1 MAERTGLVAVEGNP
15 LTITGN
21 EVGVGDK
28 APAFTV
34 AANDL
39 SLVESSAYDGKVR
52 IISAVPSL
60 ETSVCDVMTRRF
72 NQEAAGLD
80 DDVVVLTISMD
91 LPLAQAKWCGT
102 AGVDRVVTL
111 SDFRGASFGSAFG
124 VLIKETGLLA
134 RSVFVVD
141 REGVVQY
148 VQIVDDLT
156 HEPDYDAALDAAR
169 KLV

>member
-1 MAERTGLVAVEGNP
+1 MMERTGLVAVDGNP

-21 EVGVGDK
+21 EVKVGDR

-39 SLVESSAYDGKVR
+39 SLIESSVYDGRVR

-72 NQEAAGLD
+72 NQEAADLGD
-80 DDVVVLTISMD
+80 EIVVLTVSMD
-91 LPLAQAKWCGT
+91 LPLAQARWCGA

-111 SDFRGASFGSAFG
+111 SDFRGADFGSAFG

-141 REGVVQY
+141 RAGVVRY
-148 VQIVDDLT
+148 VEIVDDLT
-156 HEPDYDAALDAAR
+156 HEPDYEAALDAAR